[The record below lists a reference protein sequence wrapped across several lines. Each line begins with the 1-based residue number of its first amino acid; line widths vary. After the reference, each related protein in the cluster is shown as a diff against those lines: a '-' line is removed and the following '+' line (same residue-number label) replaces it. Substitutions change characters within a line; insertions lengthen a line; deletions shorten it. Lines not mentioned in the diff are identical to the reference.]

1 MCMVTA
7 TGLGALGWLR
17 RDQKGEARN
26 TREENWKRDDLVM
39 DKQHAH
45 EERLADKQ
53 YGSYDRPSESS
64 RKGGSSNSGS
74 SKSGGYR

>member
-45 EERLADKQ
+45 EQSLADKQ
-53 YGSYDRPSESS
+53 YGVWQPGESS
-64 RKGGSSNSGS
+64 RKGGSSKSGS